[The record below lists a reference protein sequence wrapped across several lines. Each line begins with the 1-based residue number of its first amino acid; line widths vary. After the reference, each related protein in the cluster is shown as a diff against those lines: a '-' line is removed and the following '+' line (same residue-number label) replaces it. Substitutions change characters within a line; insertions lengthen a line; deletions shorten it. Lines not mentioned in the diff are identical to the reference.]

1 MTAISEEPTGAAPSV
16 TPANRRPV
24 PPRAQRALAALAVT
38 AFVACAG
45 VVPARAAGP
54 TPTPGKSPAQGAP
67 WAGAK
72 KEPPAEMS
80 KAGGERLGLP
90 GDQVGA
96 GAPNLPAG
104 LSALSWVV
112 ADADTG
118 QVLAAKNAHWHLPPA
133 STLKMLFAD
142 TVLPAVPR
150 DVSRKVTAEDLR
162 GMGAGSSAVGIVPG
176 GTYQVPDLW
185 RGVFLRSGNDAVHV
199 LAAMNGGVDKTVTD
213 MQKRATEL
221 GAGDTHV
228 RSPDGYDAPGQVSSA
243 YDLALFL
250 RQGLKDKDFKE
261 YCSTASAQFPG
272 GPDAKDKPFGITNT
286 NRMLSGVEGVA
297 TYPGLIGG
305 KNGYTTNAGNTLAE
319 AAQRDGHTVVVTVMN
334 PQENRRDQIY
344 TEMRA
349 LLDWGFSAAG
359 KATPVGTLDPAAPG
373 PDAPAAPPASGAT
386 ASVGSGS
393 GPGPLGWT
401 AVEAGVAAVAGG
413 TGLLLARRRREKR

>member
-1 MTAISEEPTGAAPSV
+1 
-16 TPANRRPV
+16 
-24 PPRAQRALAALAVT
+24 
-38 AFVACAG
+38 
-45 VVPARAAGP
+45 
-54 TPTPGKSPAQGAP
+54 
-67 WAGAK
+67 
-72 KEPPAEMS
+72 MS
-80 KAGGERLGLP
+80 KVGGERLGLP

-118 QVLAAKNAHWHLPPA
+118 QVLAAKNAHWQLPPA

-142 TVLPAVPR
+142 TVLPVVPR
-150 DVSRKVTAEDLR
+150 DASRKVSADDLR

-199 LAAMNGGVDKTVTD
+199 LAAMNGGVDKTVAD

-228 RSPDGYDAPGQVSSA
+228 RSPDGYDTPGQVSSA
-243 YDLALFL
+243 YDLVLFL

-272 GPDAKDKPFGITNT
+272 GPDAKDKPFGIANT
-286 NRMLSGVEGVA
+286 NRMLSGIEGVA

-319 AAQRDGHTVVVTVMN
+319 AAQRDGHTLVVTVMN
-334 PQENRRDQIY
+334 PQDNRRDQVY
-344 TEMRA
+344 TEMRV

-359 KATPVGTLDPAAPG
+359 KATPVGTLAPTAPG
-373 PDAPAAPPASGAT
+373 PGAPASPSASDSSGAASGT
-386 ASVGSGS
+386 D
-393 GPGPLGWT
+393 GPGWP
-401 AVEAGVAAVAGG
+401 AVGAGVALVAVGAGWRLQRTRKG
-413 TGLLLARRRREKR
+413 TGTGAGRRRKG